1 MLDEKLQHCTR
12 EHLSSNRKIFVLQ
25 GDQCEEHAQAQL
37 AKTMDSMLLTTLKIP
52 KLIDIAYDVKD
63 LREYVVINFGEVQ
76 SAVSEL
82 EATFKKA
89 FDDLTR
95 KLTNQFQWSK
105 LITLYSDA
113 VGKIEYYA
121 HRFERL
127 PVHYPTTQAIEGKKL
142 ATAVLAADGIEV
154 I

>member
-1 MLDEKLQHCTR
+1 
-12 EHLSSNRKIFVLQ
+12 
-25 GDQCEEHAQAQL
+25 
-37 AKTMDSMLLTTLKIP
+37 MDSLLATTLKIP

-63 LREYVVINFGEVQ
+63 LREYVGINFGKVQ
-76 SAVSEL
+76 TAVSEL

-95 KLTNQFQWSK
+95 KLTYQFQWSK

-113 VGKIEYYA
+113 VGKIEYYV

-127 PVHYPTTQAIEGKKL
+127 PIHYPTTEAIEGKKL
-142 ATAVLAADGIEV
+142 ATAVLAADGIEEWLFKINFLFMGRNGTLSNHEPLMIV
-154 I
+154 FMNR